1 MFLLESSLIS
11 GIVSGLIYA
20 LAGIGLI
27 VIYRVSGYISF
38 AQGDI
43 AALALFIGY
52 WLHEGGASY
61 AVVALVV
68 VAAGA
73 VIGGL
78 VGTMIVVPIERYGLL
93 VAAVSTIGVSIAIQ
107 GFNNLAFGSQ
117 ARAFPSAGSSSAVTI
132 GSVSLSRADVVSF
145 VVCGLIVAALSI
157 GFRRTG
163 AGVAMR
169 AVHDHPEAA
178 VVLGIDG
185 TRLKRFSWVIA
196 GGLAGICGLFIV
208 PIYALTPTSV
218 NHILVFGFCA
228 VVIGGFDSLVG
239 AVVSGMLIG
248 FVTNLTAAYTSPD
261 LVTTLLFVVLVLV
274 LIVRPHGI
282 FGRRPVVRV

>member
-43 AALALFIGY
+43 AALSLYVGY
-52 WLHEGGASY
+52 WMHQGGMPYAAVAIVVVLVG
-61 AVVALVV
+61 AVV
-68 VAAGA
+68 
-73 VIGGL
+73 GGL
-78 VGTMIVVPIERYGLL
+78 IGSFIVVPFERFGLL
-93 VAAVSTIGVSIAIQ
+93 VAAISTIGVSIAIQ
-107 GFNNLAFGSQ
+107 GFENLMFGSQ
-117 ARAFPSAGSSSAVTI
+117 ARAFPSAGSDTALTI

-145 VVCGLIVAALSI
+145 VICGLIVAALSV
-157 GFRRTG
+157 GFRRTR

-169 AVHDHPEAA
+169 AVHDHPDAA
-178 VVLGIDG
+178 EVMGING
-185 TRLKRFSWVIA
+185 VTLKRASWVVA
-196 GGLAGICGLFIV
+196 GALAGVCGLFIA

-218 NHILVFGFCA
+218 NSILVFGFCA
-228 VVIGGFDSLVG
+228 IVIGGFDSLVG

-248 FVTNLTAAYTSPD
+248 FGTNLTAAYISPD
-261 LVTTLLFVVLVLV
+261 LVTSLLFVALVVV
-274 LIVRPHGI
+274 LIVRPHGM
-282 FGRRPVVRV
+282 FGRRPIVRV